1 MTAKHPET
9 SIPSTQLYDR
19 DFYLWL
25 QETAQ
30 LLRNG
35 EFDRLD
41 IENLVEEIESMGRS
55 DKHAIESNLEVVLM
69 HLLKYKYQPERRS
82 NSWRFTLLEHRNR
95 LFKAFRGSPS
105 LRGYY
110 NQAFTESYQQAR
122 RLAAA
127 ETGLVIAT
135 FPIDSPF
142 TPEQTLDED
151 YLPE

>member
-1 MTAKHPET
+1 MTANHPET
-9 SIPSTQLYDR
+9 SVPTAKLYDR

-30 LLRNG
+30 SLRNG

-55 DKHAIESNLEVVLM
+55 EKRSVKSNLEIVLI

-82 NSWRFTLLEHRNR
+82 NSWRLTLFEHRDR
-95 LFKAFRGSPS
+95 LEAEFLDSPS
-105 LRGYY
+105 LRPYLPNMFKDCY
-110 NQAFTESYQQAR
+110 RSAR
-122 RLAAA
+122 KKASI
-127 ETGLVIAT
+127 ETGLPIAT
-135 FPIDSPF
+135 FPPDSPF
-142 TPEQTLDED
+142 TSEQALDED

>member
-9 SIPSTQLYDR
+9 SAPTAQLYDR
-19 DFYLWL
+19 DYYLWL

-35 EFDRLD
+35 EFARLD
-41 IENLVEEIESMGRS
+41 VENLVEEIESMGRS
-55 DKHAIESNLEVVLM
+55 DKQAIESNLEVVLM

-95 LFKAFRGSPS
+95 LTKAFRDSPS
-105 LRGYY
+105 LRSYFG
-110 NQAFTESYQQAR
+110 QTFDESYQQAR
-122 RLAAA
+122 KLAAA
-127 ETGLVIAT
+127 ETGLPNET
-135 FPIDSPF
+135 FPSESPF
-142 TPEQTLDED
+142 TPEQSLDAD